1 MKKKKIAIICAR
13 EGSKRIKN
21 KNLKLLNGRPL
32 IFYTIDAAIKSK
44 IFSTIY
50 INSDSKKI
58 LLKIKKYYKNKN
70 LFFYL
75 RSKKFGK
82 SNIFVIDVIKEMIRS
97 LKISNNNIAFILFPT
112 CPIRDHLDILN
123 MNNFYQKKKKS
134 MITVSRYDPPIAL
147 SLIIKRG
154 KLTPLFK
161 KKYKSSTRHNDHPV
175 TYFANFA
182 IIIKKISE
190 LLIQKNL
197 IGKDCLPFF
206 LPTFSSLDIDEMY
219 QFKLAEKILKIK

>member
-1 MKKKKIAIICAR
+1 
-13 EGSKRIKN
+13 
-21 KNLKLLNGRPL
+21 
-32 IFYTIDAAIKSK
+32 
-44 IFSTIY
+44 
-50 INSDSKKI
+50 
-58 LLKIKKYYKNKN
+58 
-70 LFFYL
+70 
-75 RSKKFGK
+75 
-82 SNIFVIDVIKEMIRS
+82 
-97 LKISNNNIAFILFPT
+97 
-112 CPIRDHLDILN
+112 
-123 MNNFYQKKKKS
+123 